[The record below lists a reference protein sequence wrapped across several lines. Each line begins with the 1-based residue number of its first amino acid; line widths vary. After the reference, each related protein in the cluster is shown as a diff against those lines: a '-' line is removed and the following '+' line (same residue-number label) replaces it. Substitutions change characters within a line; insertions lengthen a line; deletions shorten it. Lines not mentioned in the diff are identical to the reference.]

1 MVHDE
6 PTHSTNQIGTS
17 VTIRGEVSSHEDLV
31 ISGRVDGDVQAPEH
45 EIVIGGEVHGDVHGR
60 AIVVAGRVYGS
71 VFASERIELHACSRV
86 EGDVTTARLAMDDG
100 ACLVGAVR
108 MGASAPSPVE
118 RDDEPDSPE
127 PVRPAT
133 AGWQEQFRP
142 GLSALP
148 FR

>member
-1 MVHDE
+1 MMHDE
-6 PTHSTNQIGTS
+6 PMRPTNQIGTS

-31 ISGRVDGDVQAPEH
+31 ISGRVDGDVQAAEH
-45 EIVIGGEVHGDVHGR
+45 EVVIGGEVHGDVYGR
-60 AIVVAGRVYGS
+60 SIVVTGRVYS
-71 VFASERIELHACSRV
+71 NLFASERLELHACSRV

-108 MGASAPSPVE
+108 MGASAPSAVE
-118 RDDEPDSPE
+118 RDQEPAPTE
-127 PVRPAT
+127 PTRPA
-133 AGWQEQFRP
+133 APARQEPFRP